1 MFDKF
6 IDFWTGMKRSMQI
19 LAIALAIIFVI
30 WLWGIVF

>member
-6 IDFWTGMKRSMQI
+6 VSFWTGMKRSMQI
-19 LAIALAIIFVI
+19 IVIALAIIAVM